1 MISNSHS
8 PEHARFNMV
17 EQQVRPWDVF
27 DRRVLNLIETLPR
40 DAFVPEQYKGL
51 AYADI
56 EIPIGHG
63 QHMMFPRVE
72 ARMLQALDAQPGEKV
87 LEIGTGSGY
96 VTACLAHLG
105 GQVTSLEIHPDLI
118 EQAQAT
124 LDANDINGVQ
134 LHCRNALEGMGE
146 NSTFDVIAVT
156 GSLPFLP
163 DSLRQQLNVGGRMFV
178 VTGEAPVMEAELI
191 TRVSGD
197 AWSSEGLFETV
208 LAPLEQAPRP
218 NYFKF

>member
-17 EQQVRPWDVF
+17 EQQVRPWEVF
-27 DRRVLNLIETLPR
+27 DRRVLDLIENLPR
-40 DAFVPEQYKGL
+40 DAFVPEQYRGL

-56 EIPIGHG
+56 EISIGYG

-72 ARMLQALDAQPGEKV
+72 ARMLQALNVQPGDKV

-105 GQVTSLEIHPDLI
+105 GQVTSLEIHPELM
-118 EQAQAT
+118 ERAQMT
-124 LDANDINGVQ
+124 LDANAITDVQ
-134 LHCRNALEGMGE
+134 LHCRNALDEVIEGE
-146 NSTFDVIAVT
+146 PFDVIAIT

-163 DSLRQQLNVGGRMFV
+163 ESLRQQLTVGGRMFV
-178 VTGEAPVMEAELI
+178 VAGQAPVMEAELV

-208 LAPLEQAPRP
+208 LRPLEQAPHP
-218 NYFKF
+218 NHFKF

>member
-27 DRRVLNLIETLPR
+27 DRRVLNLIESLPR

-72 ARMLQALDAQPGEKV
+72 ARMLQALNVQPGDRV

-105 GQVTSLEIHPDLI
+105 GQVTSLEIHPELM
-118 EQAQAT
+118 EQAHVT
-124 LDANDINGVQ
+124 LNANNVDSVQ
-134 LHCRNALEGMGE
+134 LHCRNALESIVESGP
-146 NSTFDVIAVT
+146 FDVIAAT

-197 AWSSEGLFETV
+197 AWSSEALFETV
-208 LAPLEQAPRP
+208 LTPLEQVPQPSR
-218 NYFKF
+218 FKF

>member
-17 EQQVRPWDVF
+17 EQQIRPWEVF
-27 DRRVLNLIETLPR
+27 DRRVLDLIEQLPR
-40 DAFVPEQYKGL
+40 DAFVPEQYRGL

-63 QHMMFPRVE
+63 QRMMFPRVE
-72 ARMLQALDAQPGEKV
+72 ARMLQALDPQPDDKI

-105 GQVTSLEIHPDLI
+105 GQVTSQEIHADLMDR
-118 EQAQAT
+118 AQTT
-124 LDANDINGVQ
+124 LDANGVKAVRLQ
-134 LHCRNALEGMGE
+134 CRNALEGTQEDGP
-146 NSTFDVIAVT
+146 FDVIAVT

-163 DSLRQQLNVGGRMFV
+163 DSLRRQLRVGGRMFV
-178 VTGEAPVMEAELI
+178 VIGEAPVMEAELV
-191 TRVSGD
+191 TRVAED

-208 LAPLEQAPRP
+208 LAPLEQAPRADH
-218 NYFKF
+218 FRF